1 MVKTSYIINYG
12 KTGDFLW
19 DSANLTIW
27 IAWVYSS
34 LRHLLRLMVNTRTE
48 CNTGII
54 AACLPCLKPMFKR
67 ILEKSS
73 WAYGSSRSNN
83 KTNNHSLH
91 TFRSHQVHGSKYQG
105 SVTASHIT
113 SKSAQVHLE
122 DMGDNLSEESIL
134 PLQNNTITKSTL
146 VTVERFTSDGNSER
160 APWSKK
166 LDISPERKIEDRV

>member
-1 MVKTSYIINYG
+1 M
-12 KTGDFLW
+12 
-19 DSANLTIW
+19 
-27 IAWVYSS
+27 
-34 LRHLLRLMVNTRTE
+34 NTRTE

-73 WAYGSSRSNN
+73 WVYGSSRSNN

-91 TFRSHQVHGSKYQG
+91 TFRSHQIPGSKYQS

-113 SKSAQVHLE
+113 SKSAKVQLE

-134 PLQNNTITKSTL
+134 PLQNNTITKTTL
-146 VTVERFTSDGNSER
+146 VTVDRSTSDGNSER